1 MGGLYQYLG
10 LSIGVIQHVQNGKDK
25 KAAYTADITYGTNN
39 EFGFDYLRDNMTT
52 DKENRVQ
59 RGLHYAIVDEVDS
72 ILIDE
77 ARTPLIISAPAEEST
92 NKYMQ
97 YSRLVDQL
105 QENVHYNIDEKA
117 KTALLSEDGIRKME
131 ELLGVE
137 NIYTEAGFEE
147 VHHIEQALKAKTVYK
162 RDTDYVIQNNEV
174 VIVDEFTG
182 RLMAGRRFSQGLHQA
197 IEAKEKVDIK
207 RESKTMATITFQNYF
222 RLFEKLAGMTGTAVT
237 EAEEFGTIYNLD
249 TMVIPTNRPIARKD
263 LPDVVYKNTQGKYMA
278 IANKAKELNRAGQP
292 ILIGTVSVE
301 KSEMLSKMLALQ
313 GVKHNVLNA
322 KHHEREA
329 EIVANAGKK
338 SAVTIA
344 TNMAGRGTDIKL
356 TDEVLELGGLY
367 VIGTERHE
375 SRRID
380 NQLRGRSG
388 RQGDAGT
395 SQFYISMEDDIMRLF
410 GSENLQSIMNKLGVP
425 DDMPIENRIISR
437 SIESAQKKVEG
448 RNFDVR
454 KHLVQ
459 YDDIMNTHR
468 DIMYRQRNEILD
480 HEDMKDSM
488 IQTIEKEANDIVM
501 FHADLSRKEKWN
513 YEEMAETLSNLH
525 RDSSHRLAKDELAI
539 HKDSTNLVEVA
550 QDYLRKEYKEKEV
563 SIGDPELMRR
573 VERAISLRVID
584 TLWMRHID
592 EMSKLREKV
601 SLRGYGQRDPVI
613 EYQNE
618 AFTMFAEL
626 SREIQQQTVHTL
638 FRVRVQQ
645 AEQQAQLIPVI
656 AANKLSTN
664 AAAIENTLTTNQ
676 IQKIAGVLP
685 QNPTHTTSTQPQK
698 GNVTVVNADTPTPGL
713 DPELQK
719 LMGQEAT
726 PAQTSTGGAPIGS
739 TGERHHEKIGR
750 NDPCPCGSGKK
761 YKKCCGA

>member
-1 MGGLYQYLG
+1 
-10 LSIGVIQHVQNGKDK
+10 
-25 KAAYTADITYGTNN
+25 
-39 EFGFDYLRDNMTT
+39 
-52 DKENRVQ
+52 
-59 RGLHYAIVDEVDS
+59 
-72 ILIDE
+72 
-77 ARTPLIISAPAEEST
+77 
-92 NKYMQ
+92 
-97 YSRLVDQL
+97 
-105 QENVHYNIDEKA
+105 
-117 KTALLSEDGIRKME
+117 
-131 ELLGVE
+131 
-137 NIYTEAGFEE
+137 
-147 VHHIEQALKAKTVYK
+147 
-162 RDTDYVIQNNEV
+162 
-174 VIVDEFTG
+174 
-182 RLMAGRRFSQGLHQA
+182 
-197 IEAKEKVDIK
+197 
-207 RESKTMATITFQNYF
+207 
-222 RLFEKLAGMTGTAVT
+222 
-237 EAEEFGTIYNLD
+237 
-249 TMVIPTNRPIARKD
+249 
-263 LPDVVYKNTQGKYMA
+263 
-278 IANKAKELNRAGQP
+278 
-292 ILIGTVSVE
+292 
-301 KSEMLSKMLALQ
+301 
-313 GVKHNVLNA
+313 
-322 KHHEREA
+322 
-329 EIVANAGKK
+329 
-338 SAVTIA
+338 
-344 TNMAGRGTDIKL
+344 
-356 TDEVLELGGLY
+356 
-367 VIGTERHE
+367 
-375 SRRID
+375 
-380 NQLRGRSG
+380 
-388 RQGDAGT
+388 
-395 SQFYISMEDDIMRLF
+395 
-410 GSENLQSIMNKLGVP
+410 
-425 DDMPIENRIISR
+425 
-437 SIESAQKKVEG
+437 
-448 RNFDVR
+448 
-454 KHLVQ
+454 
-459 YDDIMNTHR
+459 
-468 DIMYRQRNEILD
+468 MYRQRNEILD